1 VADKLP
7 TLGAVDAG
15 VQVNPGEV
23 GPRRV
28 ATRQYSAGRVPSQR
42 KRKLGDSWL
51 GPESDPVDLIS
62 EVGDV
67 LPGRTAVAASEN
79 GKVRWVWSRVR
90 GGSEYRAVH
99 QLDISWIRDTVV
111 AACGENGI
119 VCKEAPGFGAKS
131 RCGNRD
137 CRHTEE
143 GEKEHRAA
151 RYNVAFWWL
160 GLAVASGVPVTCLR
174 LSFYV
179 YRAAAA

>member
-131 RCGNRD
+131 RCGNR
-137 CRHTEE
+137 
-143 GEKEHRAA
+143 A